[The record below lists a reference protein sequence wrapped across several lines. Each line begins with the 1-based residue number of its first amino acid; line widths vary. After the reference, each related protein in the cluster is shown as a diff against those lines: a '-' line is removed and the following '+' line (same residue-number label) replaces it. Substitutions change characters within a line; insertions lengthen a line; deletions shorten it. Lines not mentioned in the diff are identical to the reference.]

1 MARDLSEA
9 LRALTESGTG
19 KSSRRDTRLPAA
31 PEAPAIPAR
40 TGKAGPTQA
49 PGAGGIASPLV
60 ETDFADREFYA
71 TGWTTADGLFT
82 LPAVKKIKFLDANS
96 QEVVLEFKEPA

>member
-1 MARDLSEA
+1 MARDLTEA
-9 LRALTESGTG
+9 LRALTESGIG

-31 PEAPAIPAR
+31 PEPPAIPAR
-40 TGKAGPTQA
+40 TGKAGPTSA
-49 PGAGGIASPLV
+49 PGAGGIASPLT

-82 LPAVKKIKFLDANS
+82 LPAIKTLKMRDAND
-96 QEVVLEFKEPA
+96 QEVVFEFKEPV